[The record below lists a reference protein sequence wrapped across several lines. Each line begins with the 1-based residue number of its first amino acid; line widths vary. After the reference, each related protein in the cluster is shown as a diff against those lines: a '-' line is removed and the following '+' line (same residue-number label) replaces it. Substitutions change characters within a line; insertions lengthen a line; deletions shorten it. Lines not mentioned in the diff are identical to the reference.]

1 MISASLNPSLATL
14 ASLFTHTYHMQVGLT
29 EKLVAN
35 WLVVFF
41 KVVLLPE
48 MQVHYTITFLHLQG
62 KTTMI
67 QCLIHWAYTAKL
79 SEAQRVKITA
89 YK

>member
-14 ASLFTHTYHMQVGLT
+14 ASLFTHTCHMQVGLT

-41 KVVLLPE
+41 FFLSGVIARNAGSLHNNISASTGQNNNDTVFDSLGIYCK
-48 MQVHYTITFLHLQG
+48 TF
-62 KTTMI
+62 
-67 QCLIHWAYTAKL
+67 
-79 SEAQRVKITA
+79 
-89 YK
+89 